1 MAQFVN
7 GYIKDLS
14 AVKDNVKLRVRVL
27 RAWMQPVYG
36 KPHVINME
44 LILADEQAITNF
56 CFKQNK
62 RIQGQI
68 RMKQVDT
75 FKHQIEEG
83 KAVTISRYVLG
94 EIQPRYRMVKNG
106 LRLSFLA
113 NTIVEKCNDFTGS
126 MHCFDFRPFK
136 TITNLQVEEDGQF
149 DVIGRVIACDD
160 LDCYDKNGKA
170 GKKKPITLID
180 AENIEM
186 RCTLWG
192 AFAQQFSDFL
202 QKCDDHSNIIAVLN
216 LAMMKMWDSKMGVQN
231 GYNATRLFLFNGK
244 DEITASEFK
253 DVEEF
258 RQGMLATK
266 VDEMS
271 ENTANRI
278 STASRNSTK
287 EDFTTSAT
295 MRHIVELLDVP
306 QGNPSVIV
314 GTVCAI
320 NEEEGWW
327 YLGCGKC
334 KKKVVKASD
343 IVDVESE
350 TPGKQVGGPTE
361 WYCTKCLVVV
371 QSLKSV
377 FRLQVRV
384 QDATGTCSLS
394 LFNDEVQAIADRSA
408 YQLCDKYGKTDSE
421 FVPPEIT
428 KIVGTKFAFKVFMD
442 KFNATKLLPVFNV
455 LRMSADPAIIES
467 LHAAENTSQAGGQR
481 SYKWLCTSCLTIC
494 KFCSSSNV
502 TIVTYATKIL
512 ELESQTDDNTT
523 PTNADKSDG
532 ISGLTVIPMAYTSTR
547 HLHNTHSLTN
557 LHNMEVDKP
566 PERLDESQENTN
578 GVRYTMA
585 LHKWIPEPTQCLN
598 CS

>member
-36 KPHVINME
+36 KPHVNNME
-44 LILADEQAITNF
+44 LILADEQASNLVLNT
-56 CFKQNK
+56 

-75 FKHQIEEG
+75 FRHQIEEG

-94 EIQPRYRMVKNG
+94 EIQPRYRMVKNE

-113 NTIVEKCNDFTGS
+113 NTIVEKY
-126 MHCFDFRPFK
+126 
-136 TITNLQVEEDGQF
+136 
-149 DVIGRVIACDD
+149 VIGQVITCDD

-170 GKKKPITLID
+170 GKKKPITLLD
-180 AENIEM
+180 AEGIEM

-202 QKCDDHSNIIAVLN
+202 QKCDDHSKIIAVLH
-216 LAMMKMWDSKMGVQN
+216 LAMMKMWDDKQN
-231 GYNATRLFLFNGK
+231 GSAKWLQRHK
-244 DEITASEFK
+244 D
-253 DVEEF
+253 
-258 RQGMLATK
+258 ATK

-327 YLGCGKC
+327 
-334 KKKVVKASD
+334 
-343 IVDVESE
+343 
-350 TPGKQVGGPTE
+350 
-361 WYCTKCLVVV
+361 
-371 QSLKSV
+371 
-377 FRLQVRV
+377 FRLQIRV

-394 LFNDEVQAIADRSA
+394 LFNDEVQAIAHRSA
-408 YQLCDKYGKTDSE
+408 YQLCDKYGKVFQDS
-421 FVPPEIT
+421 
-428 KIVGTKFAFKVFMD
+428 
-442 KFNATKLLPVFNV
+442 
-455 LRMSADPAIIES
+455 
-467 LHAAENTSQAGGQR
+467 Q
-481 SYKWLCTSCLTIC
+481 
-494 KFCSSSNV
+494 
-502 TIVTYATKIL
+502 
-512 ELESQTDDNTT
+512 
-523 PTNADKSDG
+523 
-532 ISGLTVIPMAYTSTR
+532 
-547 HLHNTHSLTN
+547 
-557 LHNMEVDKP
+557 
-566 PERLDESQENTN
+566 
-578 GVRYTMA
+578 
-585 LHKWIPEPTQCLN
+585 
-598 CS
+598 

>member
-1 MAQFVN
+1 
-7 GYIKDLS
+7 
-14 AVKDNVKLRVRVL
+14 
-27 RAWMQPVYG
+27 
-36 KPHVINME
+36 
-44 LILADEQAITNF
+44 
-56 CFKQNK
+56 
-62 RIQGQI
+62 
-68 RMKQVDT
+68 MKQVDT

-126 MHCFDFRPFK
+126 MHCFDFRSFK
-136 TITNLQVEEDGQF
+136 TITNLHVEEDGQF
-149 DVIGRVIACDD
+149 DVIGQVIACDD

-170 GKKKPITLID
+170 GKKKPITLLD
-180 AENIEM
+180 VEGIEM
-186 RCTLWG
+186 RCNLWG

-202 QKCDDHSNIIAVLN
+202 QKCDDHSKIIAVLN
-216 LAMMKMWDSKMGVQN
+216 LAMMKMWDAKMGVQN

-266 VDEMS
+266 VDEMF

-327 YLGCGKC
+327 YLGFGKC

-361 WYCTKCLVVV
+361 WYCTKCFVVV

-377 FRLQVRV
+377 FRLQIRI

-408 YQLCDKYGKTDSE
+408 YELCDKYGKTDSE

-442 KFNATKLLPVFNV
+442 KFNATKLLPLFNV
-455 LRMSADPAIIES
+455 IRMSADPAIIES
-467 LHAAENTSQAGGQR
+467 LHAAETPVKPDNEATSG
-481 SYKWLCTSCLTIC
+481 C
-494 KFCSSSNV
+494 V
-502 TIVTYATKIL
+502 PIVSPFDL
-512 ELESQTDDNTT
+512 EQTDDNTT
-523 PTNADKSDG
+523 PTNADKSGVKNKRAADDEAEG
-532 ISGLTVIPMAYTSTR
+532 
-547 HLHNTHSLTN
+547 
-557 LHNMEVDKP
+557 NM
-566 PERLDESQENTN
+566 SSN
-578 GVRYTMA
+578 GKKAA
-585 LHKWIPEPTQCLN
+585 LEIKVEKEP
-598 CS
+598 

>member
-1 MAQFVN
+1 MSQFVN

-44 LILADEQAITNF
+44 LILADEQAN
-56 CFKQNK
+56 
-62 RIQGQI
+62 
-68 RMKQVDT
+68 
-75 FKHQIEEG
+75 
-83 KAVTISRYVLG
+83 
-94 EIQPRYRMVKNG
+94 
-106 LRLSFLA
+106 
-113 NTIVEKCNDFTGS
+113 
-126 MHCFDFRPFK
+126 
-136 TITNLQVEEDGQF
+136 
-149 DVIGRVIACDD
+149 VIGRVIACDD

-258 RQGMLATK
+258 RQGNIEMRCTLWGAFAQQFSDFLQKCDDHSNIIAVLNLAMMK
-266 VDEMS
+266 MWDYEMS

-314 GTVCAI
+314 GTVYAI

-343 IVDVESE
+343 IVDVGSE

-467 LHAAENTSQAGGQR
+467 LHAAETPVKADNEATSGCVPAV
-481 SYKWLCTSCLTIC
+481 SP
-494 KFCSSSNV
+494 F
-502 TIVTYATKIL
+502 

-523 PTNADKSDG
+523 PTNADKSGGKNKRAAD
-532 ISGLTVIPMAYTSTR
+532 
-547 HLHNTHSLTN
+547 
-557 LHNMEVDKP
+557 
-566 PERLDESQENTN
+566 DEAEGSMSSNVKKT
-578 GVRYTMA
+578 A
-585 LHKWIPEPTQCLN
+585 LEIKVEKEP
-598 CS
+598 